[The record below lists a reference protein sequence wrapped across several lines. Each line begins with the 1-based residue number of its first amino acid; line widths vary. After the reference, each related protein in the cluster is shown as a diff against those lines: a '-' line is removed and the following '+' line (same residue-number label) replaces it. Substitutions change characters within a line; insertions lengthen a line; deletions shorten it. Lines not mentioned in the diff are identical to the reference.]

1 MASAAPDDWSFP
13 RLHDGQRAILLD
25 VLIHGERS
33 RAELARRN
41 ALSRASLARLTRELV
56 EFGFVEEV
64 APATPP
70 NGRGRPSEMLRIR
83 PESAHFV
90 GVKLT
95 GEALYA
101 AITNL
106 HAEVIVTEEHPL
118 ASKEIEDVVALIADV
133 VSRARAAHPR
143 LSAVGVCLAGDVHLE
158 HGAAV
163 VVGSHFLGWDQV
175 PLEALV
181 QQATGLPA
189 TISNDVQALTLA
201 HHWFGAGI
209 GLGTLAVIGLG
220 AGIGAGLVV
229 NDELVRGSRGH
240 PGKVG
245 HLRVTESGPSCDRG
259 HVGCASAYVTIPA
272 LIRNSGIDGFWET
285 IDAARAGE
293 PRAAEAVAGAARAL
307 GIVIAQIANLI
318 DPQKVIVSGEGREV
332 ANVDRAHLDAVVAE
346 YLDPA
351 MEPFELDVHDFRFAD
366 YAWGAAIS
374 AIRRVA

>member
-1 MASAAPDDWSFP
+1 MASAASDDWSFP
-13 RLHDGQRAILLD
+13 RLHDGQRAVLLD

-41 ALSRASLARLTRELV
+41 NLSRASLARLTRELV
-56 EFGFVEEV
+56 DLGFVEEV

-83 PESAHFV
+83 PDSAHFV

-101 AITNL
+101 AVTNL
-106 HAEVIVTEEHPL
+106 HAEVLVTEEHPL
-118 ASKEIEDVVALIADV
+118 ASREVADVVALIADV
-133 VSRARAAHPR
+133 VARARTASPR

-158 HGAAV
+158 RGSAV

-181 QQATGLPA
+181 QRATGLPA

-201 HHWFGAGI
+201 HHWFGAGV

-245 HLRVTESGPSCDRG
+245 HLRVSETGPSCDRG

-272 LIRNSGIDGFWET
+272 LLRNSGVDGFWET

-293 PRAAEAVAGAARAL
+293 PRASAAVAGAARAL

-332 ANVDRAHLDAVVAE
+332 ANVDRGLLDRVVAE